1 MTDPIANTAPR
12 EAAIGQAEVEHV
24 AALASLAL
32 TPEEMASLGKDLR
45 SILGYVDELRELD
58 TTGVAPLT
66 HVSELF
72 STAPPQPA
80 ATAHLRADEPRS
92 SLDRSLVM
100 HGAPATDGTFFK
112 VPKVIER

>member
-1 MTDPIANTAPR
+1 MSAIPGQPAAAATISR
-12 EAAIGQAEVEHV
+12 EDVQHV

-32 TPEEMASLGKDLR
+32 TPEEVDHFRGDLA
-45 SILGYVDELRELD
+45 SILGYVHELQSLD

-72 STAPPQPA
+72 PA
-80 ATAHLRADEPRS
+80 GLATPLADTLRDDEPRA
-92 SLDRSLVM
+92 SLSRDLIM
-100 HGAPATDGTFFK
+100 QGAPATDGTFFK